1 MSGDWC
7 LVLGVWYEVCVW
19 RSKWVGAFPLLVALS
34 SSLSMSMSMFPSEAS
49 VGLEHNLWSYVSH
62 TDRSQSKRAK
72 HKKKTLQHNVD
83 FNIFYVLCHDSNVN
97 AQLSMGHT
105 FSTHCFGARMLV
117 VYEAF
122 KNLCYFFLI
131 ILLRKWHLKCLTRTE
146 KGFDRRCDEEF
157 TQNPWHS
164 IQSHINL
171 VLRTIRQLRLKIAGF

>member
-1 MSGDWC
+1 MSGAR
-7 LVLGVWYEVCVW
+7 VPGVWYEVCVW

-34 SSLSMSMSMFPSEAS
+34 SSSLSMFPSEAS
-49 VGLEHNLWSYVSH
+49 VGLGHNLWSYVSH

-97 AQLSMGHT
+97 AQYSMGHT

-122 KNLCYFFLI
+122 KNLCYFSWLYCWENDI
-131 ILLRKWHLKCLTRTE
+131 WSVWRELKRGLTEGVMRSLH
-146 KGFDRRCDEEF
+146 KIHGIRFKVI
-157 TQNPWHS
+157 S
-164 IQSHINL
+164 I
-171 VLRTIRQLRLKIAGF
+171 